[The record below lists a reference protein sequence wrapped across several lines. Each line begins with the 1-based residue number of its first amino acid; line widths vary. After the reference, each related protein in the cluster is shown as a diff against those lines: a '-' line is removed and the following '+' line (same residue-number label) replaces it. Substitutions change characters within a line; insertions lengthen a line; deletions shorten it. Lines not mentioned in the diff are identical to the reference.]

1 LRRPVSGWAGNR
13 PPPPRFP
20 SIRTSRLSVLRNIE
34 QKIGGLFEGVFSRTF
49 RSTVQPVELAR
60 KLAKEMDDHKTI
72 SIHRVYVPDE
82 YTLYLNPAD
91 REQFAAYET
100 QMRNELA
107 EYLVEHARREGYSLA
122 ARPLVLL
129 ETDDELVVGTFGI
142 AVSTQP
148 AGAVA
153 ADSSPPPAAASA
165 PVPDVDLAP
174 PAVPPAPV
182 VAPPLP
188 AAPPPGATMIYA
200 PEPEPEPGAEPE
212 PETHPETAT
221 LEWSGGTYVI
231 DQRVV
236 VIGRSSECDLQ
247 LDDANASRRHAEV
260 RRIGDGYSLVDL
272 ESTNGT
278 EVNGQRIQETALMNG
293 DVISVG
299 TTRITFERRLG

>member
-1 LRRPVSGWAGNR
+1 M
-13 PPPPRFP
+13 
-20 SIRTSRLSVLRNIE
+20 
-34 QKIGGLFEGVFSRTF
+34 FSRTF

-82 YTLYLNPAD
+82 YTVFLNPAD
-91 REQFAAYET
+91 REQFTAYET

-129 ETDDELVVGTFGI
+129 ETEADLTVGTFGI
-142 AVSTQP
+142 AVSTQ
-148 AGAVA
+148 
-153 ADSSPPPAAASA
+153 SPAARAEPPLESPA
-165 PVPDVDLAP
+165 PEMAELPGAAPAAPPVPPL
-174 PAVPPAPV
+174 VPPAP
-182 VAPPLP
+182 PPV
-188 AAPPPGATMIYA
+188 PPGATMIYA
-200 PEPEPEPGAEPE
+200 PSEDEPPTPPAAAEPE
-212 PETHPETAT
+212 PREETAT
-221 LEWSGGTYVI
+221 LEWPGGVVTI

-236 VIGRSSECDLQ
+236 VIGRSSECEVR
-247 LDDANASRRHAEV
+247 LDDANVSRRHAEV

-272 ESTNGT
+272 GSTNGT

-293 DVISVG
+293 DVIAVG

>member
-1 LRRPVSGWAGNR
+1 M
-13 PPPPRFP
+13 
-20 SIRTSRLSVLRNIE
+20 
-34 QKIGGLFEGVFSRTF
+34 FSRTF

-129 ETDDELVVGTFGI
+129 ETDQELVVGTFGI

-148 AGAVA
+148 AGAA
-153 ADSSPPPAAASA
+153 AAEPPPAPA
-165 PVPDVDLAP
+165 AP
-174 PAVPPAPV
+174 PAPPVDLGLTDDSGLAVDPGLDVEPPV
-182 VAPPLP
+182 VTPPLVTP
-188 AAPPPGATMIYA
+188 PPPGATMIYA
-200 PEPEPEPGAEPE
+200 PDAAPDPEPEPAEE
-212 PETHPETAT
+212 ARPETAT
-221 LEWSGGTYVI
+221 LEWSGGTFVI
-231 DQRVV
+231 DQRVT
-236 VIGRSSECDLQ
+236 VIGRSSECDLR

-272 ESTNGT
+272 GSTNGT
-278 EVNGQRIQETALMNG
+278 EVNGQRIQETALMSG

-299 TTRITFERRLG
+299 TSRITFERRLG

>member
-1 LRRPVSGWAGNR
+1 
-13 PPPPRFP
+13 
-20 SIRTSRLSVLRNIE
+20 
-34 QKIGGLFEGVFSRTF
+34 VFSRTF

-129 ETDDELVVGTFGI
+129 ETDPELTVGTFGI
-142 AVSTQP
+142 AVSAQ
-148 AGAVA
+148 
-153 ADSSPPPAAASA
+153 PAAAA
-165 PVPDVDLAP
+165 QPDAVVESHPA
-174 PAVPPAPV
+174 PAVDPTPPPM
-182 VAPPLP
+182 P
-188 AAPPPGATMIYA
+188 AAGSVAAPIPPVMPPGATMIYA
-200 PEPEPEPGAEPE
+200 PPAEPEPEPVAEADPQ
-212 PETHPETAT
+212 PETAT
-221 LEWSGGTYVI
+221 LEWPGGTLVI
-231 DQRVV
+231 EQRVT
-236 VIGRSSECDLQ
+236 VIGRSSEADVR
-247 LDDANASRRHAEV
+247 LDDANASRRHAEL

-272 ESTNGT
+272 GSTNGT

>member
-1 LRRPVSGWAGNR
+1 
-13 PPPPRFP
+13 
-20 SIRTSRLSVLRNIE
+20 
-34 QKIGGLFEGVFSRTF
+34 VFSRTF

-82 YTLYLNPAD
+82 YTIFLNPAD

-100 QMRNELA
+100 QMQSELA

-129 ETDDELVVGTFGI
+129 ETEADLTVGTFGI
-142 AVSTQP
+142 AVSSQSPGSQAEEAP
-148 AGAVA
+148 ADGAA
-153 ADSSPPPAAASA
+153 ADVLPPPPAAAPA
-165 PVPDVDLAP
+165 AAAAP
-174 PAVPPAPV
+174 PA
-182 VAPPLP
+182 
-188 AAPPPGATMIYA
+188 ATMIYA
-200 PEPEPEPGAEPE
+200 PAEEELPPAAEPE
-212 PETHPETAT
+212 QKEETAT
-221 LEWSGGTYVI
+221 LEWSGGTFTI
-231 DQRVV
+231 EGRVT
-236 VIGRSSECDLQ
+236 VIGRSSDCDVHV
-247 LDDANASRRHAEV
+247 DDANVSRRHAEV

-272 ESTNGT
+272 GSTNGT